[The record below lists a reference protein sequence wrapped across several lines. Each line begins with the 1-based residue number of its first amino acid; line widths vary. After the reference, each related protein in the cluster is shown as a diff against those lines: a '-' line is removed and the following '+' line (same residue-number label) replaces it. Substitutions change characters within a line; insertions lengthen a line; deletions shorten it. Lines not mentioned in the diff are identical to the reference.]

1 MDPSAERSLFGEN
14 FGARDPF
21 AGEIESNFGEKVL
34 GNWDVRRLPV
44 PLTPCFLRRRLVVSS
59 SRRLVVSHTHAH
71 AFPLLRFLVL
81 QTEHI
86 IKPPDAIKEFAGLT
100 SKKCLPSNSDAVQ
113 LLEEKEMNI
122 LRNMCAGWRVGATPE
137 GVQCI
142 VAEWKVKNHEC
153 GDEMIKRIH
162 AVADAEDHHPKI
174 DFDEAM
180 LSVKAELWTHT
191 RAGLTLNDFIVAA
204 KVNELDFSDL
214 EPKKKQ
220 KFWA

>member
-1 MDPSAERSLFGEN
+1 MFPPSLS
-14 FGARDPF
+14 
-21 AGEIESNFGEKVL
+21 
-34 GNWDVRRLPV
+34 
-44 PLTPCFLRRRLVVSS
+44 RRLVVSS
-59 SRRLVVSHTHAH
+59 SRRLVVSHTQAH
-71 AFPLLRFLVL
+71 AFPLLRFLVS

-162 AVADAEDHHPKI
+162 VVADAEDHHPKI

>member
-59 SRRLVVSHTHAH
+59 SRCLVVSHTHAH
-71 AFPLLRFLVL
+71 AFPLLRFLVS

-137 GVQCI
+137 GIQCI

>member
-1 MDPSAERSLFGEN
+1 
-14 FGARDPF
+14 
-21 AGEIESNFGEKVL
+21 
-34 GNWDVRRLPV
+34 
-44 PLTPCFLRRRLVVSS
+44 
-59 SRRLVVSHTHAH
+59 
-71 AFPLLRFLVL
+71 LRFLVS